1 MSRRRLRPE
10 ECWPAGE
17 RDVRARRLSLASRL
31 AVRVV
36 ESGNEGARPVL
47 LVHGWGGTSYT
58 WRKQLSALA
67 AAGFRPIA
75 VDLKG
80 HGLSD
85 KPHDPVEYRLGALV
99 THLREVM
106 DALGITQVP
115 IVGQSLGGRISLELA
130 FTEPERVERLALV
143 SSVGFGRVSFAGLLP
158 RLVPASVVP
167 HLPRFAPRP
176 VVAAVMRRAYGSLAQ
191 RDERDVDEYWSQGA
205 DPGFV
210 KALHSLLVGVDMSPL
225 GADRLQALPM
235 PWMAIEGTRDRIV
248 RKARL
253 DPAVDALLESRLE
266 IVQGAGH
273 LVNEECPEPVND
285 ALLRFLTA

>member
-10 ECWPAGE
+10 ECWPAGVS
-17 RDVRARRLSLASRL
+17 DVGARRLALRSGL

-36 ESGNEGARPVL
+36 ESGRKDARPVL

-58 WRKQLSALA
+58 WRKQLPALA
-67 AAGFRPIA
+67 AAGFHPIA

-85 KPHDPVEYRLGALV
+85 KPHDPAEYRLEALV
-99 THLREVM
+99 AHLRDVM
-106 DALGITQVP
+106 DALGLARAP
-115 IVGQSLGGRISLELA
+115 IVAQSLGGRISLELA
-130 FTEPERVERLALV
+130 FTDPERVERLALV

-158 RLVPASVVP
+158 RLVPTAAVP

-176 VVAAVMRRAYGSLAQ
+176 VVAAIMRRAYGSLAP

-210 KALHSLLVGVDMSPL
+210 RALHSLLLGVDMTPL
-225 GADRLQALPM
+225 APDRLQTLPM

-248 RKARL
+248 RRARL
-253 DPAVDALLESRLE
+253 HPAVDALRRSRLE
-266 IVQGAGH
+266 IVDGAGH
-273 LVNEECPEPVND
+273 LVNEESPEPVNA
-285 ALLRFLTA
+285 ALLRFLAT